1 MKKVP
6 SEIMEKVRRRENNAG
21 MRILFM
27 MSGQQQNISIPYA
40 LDRMGH
46 ETGVYQVPIEEIGG
60 TWEDDEEGKKLR
72 TFLKNDRVAFVIS
85 NVFSPAVAHLT
96 FELGIKFAVFGMDSP
111 MYETYLPVFPRYD
124 NCYLFFFD
132 KREYRLAKQLGYT
145 NVYYLPLAA
154 DTAWT
159 EKLVI
164 TEEEIKRYGCDM
176 SFVGSLYGDNL
187 YDRYI
192 ERFPGEIQRTFTEM
206 MEKSAFQWDGQD
218 RLGAFLPPEVAAL
231 VKGRCPELYTRPYE
245 LSDAYYLKEYFFA
258 RKLTH
263 IERTLLME
271 ILAERYDIHLYTR
284 NDETVPEGIRRF
296 PPVSQMEG
304 GFKVFYSSKI
314 NLNITMRSIESG
326 VPLRVFDIMS
336 VGGFVL
342 SNYQEEIPELFEEG
356 KEIVTFRT
364 PEELIEK
371 ADYYL
376 KHEKER
382 MKIGINGYKKVKK
395 CYTYEHQL
403 NKIISI
409 LFPSP

>member
-1 MKKVP
+1 
-6 SEIMEKVRRRENNAG
+6 
-21 MRILFM
+21 MRILFV
-27 MSGQQQNISIPYA
+27 MSMKQQNISIPCA
-40 LDRMGH
+40 LGRMGH
-46 ETGVYQVPIEEIGG
+46 ETGVYPVAIEEIGG
-60 TWEDDEEGKKLR
+60 IWEDDEEGKKLQI
-72 TFLKNDRVAFVIS
+72 FLKDNRVDFLIS
-85 NVFSPAVAHLT
+85 NLLSPAVAHLT
-96 FELGIKFAVFGMDSP
+96 FELGIKYAVYGMDSP
-111 MYETYLPVFPRYD
+111 MYDVHLTFPKYD
-124 NCYLFFFD
+124 NCYLFFMD
-132 KREYRLAKQLGYT
+132 KREYRMAKQKYA

-159 EKLVI
+159 ENLII
-164 TEEEIKRYGCDM
+164 TEEEIRKYSCDM
-176 SFVGSLYGDNL
+176 SFVGSLYGDNV

-192 ERFPGEIQRTFTEM
+192 ERFSGGVQQIFSGM
-206 MEKSAFQWDGQD
+206 MEQSAFRWDGRD
-218 RLGAFLPPEVAAL
+218 RIQPFLTPELVAL
-231 VKGRCPELYTRPYE
+231 VKSACPELYEGTYE
-245 LSDAYYLKEYFFA
+245 LPDDYYLKGYFFA

-284 NDETVPEGIRRF
+284 NDEAVPEGIRRF
-296 PPVSQMEG
+296 PQISQMDG

-326 VPLRVFDIMS
+326 IPMRVFDIMS

-364 PEELIEK
+364 PEELLDK

-376 KHEKER
+376 KHDRER
-382 MKIGINGYKKVKK
+382 TEIGINGYQKVKK
-395 CYTYEHQL
+395 CYTYERQL
-403 NKIISI
+403 QKIISI

>member
-1 MKKVP
+1 
-6 SEIMEKVRRRENNAG
+6 
-21 MRILFM
+21 MRILYLA
-27 MSGQQQNISIPYA
+27 SGQQQNVSIICA
-40 LDRMGH
+40 LGRMGH
-46 ETGVYQVPIEEIGG
+46 ETGVYPAPIESIGG

-72 TFLKNDRVAFVIS
+72 AFLKDSRVELVIS

-96 FELGIKFAVFGMDSP
+96 FELNIKYAVYGMDSP

-124 NCYLFFFD
+124 NCFLFFFD
-132 KREYRLAKQLGYT
+132 KREYRMAKGQGYA

-159 EKLVI
+159 ESLVI
-164 TEEEIKRYGCDM
+164 TEEEIKNYRCDM
-176 SFVGSLYGDNL
+176 SFVGGLYSDNL
-187 YDRYI
+187 YDQYI
-192 ERFPGEIQRTFTEM
+192 GRFPEGLQQIFTEM
-206 MEKSAFQWDGQD
+206 MEKSAFQWDGMD
-218 RLGAFLPPEVAAL
+218 RLGMLLTPELAAV
-231 VKGRCPELYTRPYE
+231 VKKVCPELYTRPYE
-245 LSDAYYLKEYFFA
+245 LPDPYYLKEYFFA

-271 ILAERYDIHLYTR
+271 ILAERYDLHLYTR
-284 NDETVPEGIRRF
+284 NDEAVPEGIRRH
-296 PPVSQMEG
+296 PQVSQMSG
-304 GFKVFYSSKI
+304 GFKVFYSSRI

-326 VPLRVFDIMS
+326 IPMRIFDIMS

-356 KEIVTFRT
+356 QEIATFRT

-376 KHEKER
+376 KHDKER
-382 MKIGINGYKKVKK
+382 MKIGINGYQKVKK
-395 CYTYEHQL
+395 CYTYEQQL
-403 NKIISI
+403 NKILSI